1 LLKIAE
7 GSLEESTSL
16 LQRMRVLATQS
27 ANGHLTKKQR
37 EVLTSE
43 FDQATAAIERI
54 AQAMV
59 YDGRVLLAG
68 FAEVDRTTS
77 TSFTDATDT
86 RV

>member
-1 LLKIAE
+1 
-7 GSLEESTSL
+7 
-16 LQRMRVLATQS
+16 
-27 ANGHLTKKQR
+27 
-37 EVLTSE
+37 VLTSE

-54 AQAMV
+54 AQATV
-59 YDGRVLLAG
+59 YNGRLLLAG